1 MMFNHLG
8 LFKNVLCPEGDRC
21 GLLNCIFS
29 HTNKECIPRSVVP
42 PPLSTPVSDAVSPAA
57 SMDDEPLRKRR
68 RIEGAPETRIPNGK
82 EQEQISK
89 SRGNGVVKELH
100 ENPNRPSH
108 GNSRNLISV
117 TRTVS
122 PPTVSRRVTASTAGR
137 LPRSTPSNTAK
148 QNGDT
153 HPQRQIK
160 KEPLNPRHIARP
172 PASHTVRMSI
182 LTKLHDA
189 MVQLNQEVIKK
200 NDSSKQA
207 LILSADE
214 LVAMALDEEEEAA
227 KEHSSVYA
235 NVIKLRI
242 AKLRKMARDEWE
254 NNVSTYIVAKFGLPA
269 GNKKS
274 EEPDGEIS
282 TGLNNEEEISL
293 LSKLH
298 ASREHLDKAGYVTA
312 APTNDEIEVAKRG
325 AEAAQGW
332 EQCERCNGRFQV
344 FPGRREDGLLATG
357 GPCTYHHSRPLRP
370 LKKKTDQI
378 TGHKESYYPCC
389 NETIGTSSGC
399 TKAKWHVFKVSEV
412 KRLAAVLQFK
422 ETPRQS
428 NKPTLP
434 PVCFDCEMGYTT
446 LGLELIRLTA
456 ISWPEGKTLL
466 DILVKPIGE
475 ILDLNSRYSG
485 VRPEH
490 FINASPHDA
499 SSSTA
504 SPTVATSPTIQP
516 DSQQTPQPSS
526 DENNASQ
533 SQALRVVDSPSTARD
548 LLFQLLQPE
557 TPLIG
562 HALENDL
569 NACRIIHPTIV
580 DTALLY
586 PHPGGLPYRFGLRAL
601 TRKFLNRHIQAGGG
615 EVGHDSLEDAKATG
629 DLVRLKIRET
639 WRALQRVGYSFEKG
653 RLVAPLGGG
662 VKDGVATGQEKGS
675 GILSG
680 GGGGSGVLGRGAGT
694 KRKEGEE
701 GVAIP
706 GNQM

>member
-8 LFKNVLCPEGDRC
+8 LFQNVPCPEGDRC
-21 GLLNCIFS
+21 GLLTCIFN
-29 HTNKECIPRSVVP
+29 HTNNECTSRSVAP
-42 PPLSTPVSDAVSPAA
+42 LPLSTPVPDVVSPAA
-57 SMDDEPLRKRR
+57 SMDGEPLRKRR
-68 RIEGAPETRIPNGK
+68 RVDGAPEARLPISSNGNEQKQIP
-82 EQEQISK
+82 EY
-89 SRGNGVVKELH
+89 RGNGVVKELH
-100 ENPNRPSH
+100 GNPNGRPSH
-108 GNSRNLISV
+108 ENAQDLISI

-122 PPTVSRRVTASTAGR
+122 PPAVSRRVTSASTTGK
-137 LPRSTPSNTAK
+137 LPRPTSSNTTK
-148 QNGDT
+148 QNGNT
-153 HPQRQIK
+153 QPQRQVK

-189 MVQLNQEVIKK
+189 MVQLNQQIIKE
-200 NDSSKQA
+200 NDMSKKA
-207 LILSADE
+207 LILSTDE
-214 LVAMALDEEEEAA
+214 LVAMALDEEEKAA

-242 AKLRKMARDEWE
+242 AKLRKMAREEWE

-269 GNKKS
+269 GNKKP
-274 EEPDGEIS
+274 EDPDGKIS
-282 TGLNNEEEISL
+282 TGLNSQEEISL
-293 LSKLH
+293 LSKLY
-298 ASREHLDKAGYVTA
+298 ASREQLGKAGYVTTP
-312 APTNDEIEVAKRG
+312 PTNDEIEAAKRG
-325 AEAAQGW
+325 AEAGQGW

-357 GPCTYHHSRPLRP
+357 GPCTYHHARPIRP
-370 LKKKTDQI
+370 PKKKTDLI

-412 KRLAAVLQFK
+412 KRLAAVLQFR
-422 ETPRQS
+422 ETPRQP
-428 NKPTLP
+428 NNPTLT

-456 ISWPEGKTLL
+456 ISWPEGKTIL

-490 FINASPHDA
+490 FINATPHDT
-499 SSSTA
+499 SSTV
-504 SPTVATSPTIQP
+504 SSTVTTSPTTQP
-516 DSQQTPQPSS
+516 DSQQTPHPSS
-526 DENNASQ
+526 DEKDTSPQ
-533 SQALRVVDSPSTARD
+533 SLPVVDSPSAARD

-580 DTALLY
+580 DTALLF
-586 PHPGGLPYRFGLRAL
+586 PHPGGLPYRYGLRTL
-601 TRKFLNRHIQAGGG
+601 TRKYLKRHIQAGGG
-615 EVGHDSLEDAKATG
+615 EMGHDSLEDAKATG
-629 DLVRLKIRET
+629 DLVRFKIGET
-639 WRALQRVGYSFEKG
+639 WKALQRVGYSFEKG
-653 RLVAPLGGG
+653 RLVVPPGGG
-662 VKDGVATGQEKGS
+662 VEHGASQAESS
-675 GILSG
+675 GILNS
-680 GGGGSGVLGRGAGT
+680 GSGVLGRGAGT
-694 KRKEGEE
+694 KRKESE
-701 GVAIP
+701 
-706 GNQM
+706 